1 MPIVNELQEDKFQR
15 KYQPDLELL
24 AAYLNNLI
32 SGFTYYDEIDTS
44 LTDQEMRVAV
54 MVKNGLTSPK
64 IANLLNISLNT
75 VKTHRKNI
83 RKKLK
88 IQNSK
93 VNLASFLRSK
103 FRQ

>member
-1 MPIVNELQEDKFQR
+1 MIH
-15 KYQPDLELL
+15 
-24 AAYLNNLI
+24 NLI
-32 SGFTYYDEIDTS
+32 SGFIYYDEIDTS

-64 IANLLNISLNT
+64 IVNLLNISLNT
-75 VKTHRKNI
+75 VKTHRKHI